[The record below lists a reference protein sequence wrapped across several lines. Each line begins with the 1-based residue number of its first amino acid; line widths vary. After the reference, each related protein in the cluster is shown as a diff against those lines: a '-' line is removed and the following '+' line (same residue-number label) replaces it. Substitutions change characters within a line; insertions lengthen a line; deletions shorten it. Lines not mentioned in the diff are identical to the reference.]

1 MARQNI
7 NLGTVAN
14 DGTGDTLRDGG
25 DKTNDN
31 FIELYDVHGW
41 GYYQDAATTPATQ
54 SITSTPSKL
63 QIDGAGA
70 NSESNYLPREIRG
83 SAELWDTTND
93 LILPINIGDSYSVR
107 VDLEITAE
115 TGSPNEINVS
125 LDIGGGGT
133 PSIVIVDTYISTG
146 KSTPYNVSICIPIFT
161 LTTFN
166 SNGGQIFLS
175 TDTGTVTIGDRG
187 ISIFRISSGTI

>member
-41 GYYQDAATTPATQ
+41 AYYQDAATTPATQ

-175 TDTGTVTIGDRG
+175 TDTGTVTIGNRG